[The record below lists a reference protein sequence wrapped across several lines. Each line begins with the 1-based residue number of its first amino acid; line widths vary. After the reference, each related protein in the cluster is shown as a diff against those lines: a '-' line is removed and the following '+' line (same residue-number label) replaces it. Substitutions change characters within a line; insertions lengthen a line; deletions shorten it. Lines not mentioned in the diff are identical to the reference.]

1 MKKRLLSILTL
12 LTMAVSLFSPVVLA
26 QESFNE
32 EKDEQT
38 EVVEEVVQEEET
50 EEIQEEKNHEQGMES
65 SEEKDTEPAQE
76 DVVKLED
83 LTIHDKDG
91 NELKEDEELIIKDD
105 EKVEITAIGLSNKD
119 YQWQISNP
127 NSTGKDDKWIDIQDE
142 TEETLKIDYA
152 LIKNVLVKDTTEIRV
167 RSAKNKEH
175 FSTSFKVKVEESQV
189 EDKKDNKAENE
200 IVALAENTE
209 ADEEPELGT
218 WSIVINYVYQDG
230 TQAAPS
236 YTASVAKGTD
246 FKTKVKSPEVQG
258 YKPEDDKEEIVFNEE
273 EVNKDITVNVTYI
286 PAENTFTV
294 RHLFQNVDNDE
305 YTEGFELNGEEKF
318 SEVETHTGFTE
329 DEVGKDLAK
338 EVPGFY
344 SLNYDSSVKIAAD
357 GSTEIE
363 IKYDRDYYLMR
374 FDLDGGYGVEPIYA
388 RYQTPINIKNEDL
401 NKVGHTFKHW
411 ERNNQVANLPDK
423 MPAESR
429 SYKAIWTAEE
439 VGYTVVYWYED
450 ADSDENGEYGYS
462 YAGQYK
468 PNDKF
473 SQDTKLFELVN
484 NDLINNQFDASNGK
498 HPLHNKHFS
507 YNRRKTEQEENQG
520 KLKADGSS
528 LVNIYFSR
536 NTYTLVF
543 DLNDSSNTYNYQKA
557 ELTKDNNIYLGNQY
571 KITAKFEANIEK
583 AWPLDEDV
591 TQKPI
596 RRTGNGEWWFPYR
609 DTTYYLNGW
618 QLNNR
623 GTINSS
629 KRFTLTDDLISN
641 NNNYGESTMYANW
654 TSAENKLQLNYYV
667 ESFVQAPGEGRTS
680 RGGKWFDLSDYSQ
693 EAIDTGENWSAKSIS
708 GLQKLET
715 LNWVGRDRSQNFY
728 YERNR
733 RDLSFVNVGK
743 TLKNV
748 THMFEQ
754 PVKESYFEPEAPEN
768 LEYAADAYY
777 FDGWYTTADA
787 IEGTRFNFEKGI
799 MPDRNL
805 ALYANWVRK
814 ERKVNFFLTNEM
826 NEQIG
831 NEIIVRHGDSIND
844 NEKPANPENGKYD
857 FVGWF
862 YKDKE
867 GKERAF
873 DLSMPVTRD
882 LNLYAKWTSNV
893 IMDIKINYELK
904 DGTKIAES
912 TKDSGLA
919 GDTKTYPAKFGEEL
933 NTGYKE
939 GYFPEEAS
947 HSITIDID
955 DESKNEY
962 TFIYVER
969 ESVPYTVRYLEEGT
983 NKELAKEKYVEENKK
998 AVVTEEYKRVKGYRP
1013 DAYQKRLILA
1023 AEGKNILTFYYVKDD
1038 VHAPI
1043 KTTYYQQNIEGDNYR
1058 EVRSE
1063 EDLFG
1068 KIGEKYS
1075 PGILEYDGFILNK
1088 EKSNSEEITLTEDG
1102 YEFELYYDRKEYPY
1116 KFQFIEEETNK
1127 ELEDPVTGEGR
1138 YEATIPGEAK
1148 DIPGYT
1154 AIEPTSKSL
1163 KIDIEE
1169 PADQVENNIHRFFYK
1184 ENEVT
1189 LNYEVIGP
1197 ENSGKVTPKAETVK
1211 AKTGTATGSTA
1222 EANEGY
1228 RFIGWFK
1235 DEEGKEPVI
1244 TWVRSGN
1251 RIEPQ
1256 KTGLDDIFESA
1267 TYYAKFEKAVAD
1279 LTIEKSGAEDID
1291 ENQSFIFNVK
1301 GTDDNTN
1308 DIDLTVTILGN
1319 GKLTVKDLPIGSYTV
1334 TEQMDWSWRYTTT
1347 NEITKEIKVDESNY
1361 VRFVNERMNGK
1372 WLSGDSYKEN
1382 KFK

>member
-1 MKKRLLSILTL
+1 MTL
-12 LTMAVSLFSPVVLA
+12 QLISPVVLA
-26 QESFNE
+26 KEALNENSGDQVESVEKGVPE
-32 EKDEQT
+32 EENLGSSEAPETDLEK
-38 EVVEEVVQEEET
+38 EEVVPVEENQE
-50 EEIQEEKNHEQGMES
+50 QEPE
-65 SEEKDTEPAQE
+65 QE
-76 DVVKLED
+76 DTVKLED

-91 NELKEDEELIIKDD
+91 NEIKEDEELIIKDD
-105 EKVEITAIGLSNKD
+105 EKVEITAEGLSDND

-175 FSTSFKVKVEESQV
+175 SSTSFKVKVEESQV

-294 RHLFQNVDNDE
+294 RHLFQNVDNDQ

-329 DEVGKDLAK
+329 DEVGEDLAEK
-338 EVPGFY
+338 ISGFY

-363 IKYDRDYYLMR
+363 IKYDREYYLMQ

-388 RYQTPINIKNEDL
+388 RYQTPINISNEDL

-450 ADSDENGEYGYS
+450 ADPDENGEYGYS

-468 PNDKF
+468 PNHKV

-484 NDLINNQFDASNGK
+484 DDLINNQFNAANGK
-498 HPLHNKHFS
+498 HPLHDKHFS
-507 YNRRKTEQEENQG
+507 YNRKKTLEDENNG
-520 KLKADGSS
+520 TVKADGTSQ
-528 LVNIYFSR
+528 VNIYFSR
-536 NTYTLVF
+536 NTYTLEF
-543 DLNDSSNTYNYQKA
+543 YLNKSNSKITISGEEYRDSEYNFEAKYNAEIGDKWPTAQNIGDVGGDQFYSWKFQTGTNWGSPTYSYQASKVLNLTDNLTPLNGSERIFTGIWDRGLTEYTLHYMKELFPGEEHKEGDRKYPDNSNGKWYREDMAYHQEKA
-557 ELTKDNNIYLGNQY
+557 YSKSGWNAKQIAGAENVEKELEQIRIGETNGNLIYKNNQY
-571 KITAKFEANIEK
+571 FYYDRTRHDLFFINAGDTIRTNENIMYEQ
-583 AWPLDEDV
+583 PLD
-591 TQKPI
+591 
-596 RRTGNGEWWFPYR
+596 
-609 DTTYYLNGW
+609 
-618 QLNNR
+618 
-623 GTINSS
+623 
-629 KRFTLTDDLISN
+629 
-641 NNNYGESTMYANW
+641 
-654 TSAENKLQLNYYV
+654 
-667 ESFVQAPGEGRTS
+667 GR
-680 RGGKWFDLSDYSQ
+680 
-693 EAIDTGENWSAKSIS
+693 
-708 GLQKLET
+708 
-715 LNWVGRDRSQNFY
+715 
-728 YERNR
+728 
-733 RDLSFVNVGK
+733 
-743 TLKNV
+743 
-748 THMFEQ
+748 
-754 PVKESYFEPEAPEN
+754 YFEPEAPEN

-844 NEKPANPENGKYD
+844 NEKPANPENRKYG

-933 NTGYKE
+933 NTGYKD
-939 GYFPEEAS
+939 YFPKTAS

-983 NKELAKEKYVEENKK
+983 NKELAKEKYIEENRK
-998 AVVTEEYKRVKGYRP
+998 AVVTEEYKRVKGYSP
-1013 DAYQKRLILA
+1013 DAYQKRLILS

-1043 KTTYYQQNIEGDNYR
+1043 KTTYYQQNIKGDYYR

-1075 PGILEYDGFILNK
+1075 PGILEYDGFVLNK

-1102 YEFELYYDRKEYPY
+1102 YKFELYYDRKEYPY
-1116 KFQFIEEETNK
+1116 EFQFIEEETNK
-1127 ELEDPVTGEGR
+1127 ELEDSVTGEGR

-1154 AIEPTSKSL
+1154 AIEPTSKFL

-1235 DEEGKEPVI
+1235 DEEGKEPVDI